1 MKRIVLLGGGG
12 LALEIAEY
20 MKAENIIPLGYCS
33 PNKEKQ
39 MNSVLEWLGDEK
51 DVHCNDFNYVI
62 ASGNMQIRKAMIAF
76 LIKKEAN
83 VYSFISQ
90 RSQVS
95 KLVKIGKGAVVL
107 PFSSISGNAVIGD
120 FLLLN
125 TFASIHHDV
134 EIGAN
139 AVLSPG
145 ARIPGFCKIADNF
158 FMGLNA
164 SLVPGTKIGENV
176 DVSINAYIGKKVSSN
191 MTVIAKTGVVFAK

>member
-1 MKRIVLLGGGG
+1 MSNIVLLGGGG
-12 LALEIAEY
+12 LALELCDYLRNEGI
-20 MKAENIIPLGYCS
+20 KPIGYCA
-33 PNKEKQ
+33 PKQ
-39 MNSVLEWLGDEK
+39 ESGLNGIIDWLGDENEAHNEK
-51 DVHCNDFNYVI
+51 FEYLI
-62 ASGNMQIRKAMIAF
+62 ASGKIEIRKMMIEF
-76 LIKKEAN
+76 LMKNRAKIS
-83 VYSFISQ
+83 SFISRQ
-90 RSQVS
+90 SYVS
-95 KLVKIGKGAVVL
+95 RFAKIGVGAVVL
-107 PFSSISGNAVIGD
+107 PFAAITGNPIIGD